1 MVVLGLTAENH
12 HSLLVCWFGY
22 KLRWPSF
29 PTDILLFYLT
39 DIPLSMFTEQESTF
53 AQKLIFKRV
62 RIGIHIIRCAGIML
76 L

>member
-1 MVVLGLTAENH
+1 MVVLGLTAEN
-12 HSLLVCWFGY
+12 SLLVCWFGY

-39 DIPLSMFTEQESTF
+39 DVSIPLSMFTEQESTL

-62 RIGIHIIRCAGIML
+62 RIGINIIRCAEIVL